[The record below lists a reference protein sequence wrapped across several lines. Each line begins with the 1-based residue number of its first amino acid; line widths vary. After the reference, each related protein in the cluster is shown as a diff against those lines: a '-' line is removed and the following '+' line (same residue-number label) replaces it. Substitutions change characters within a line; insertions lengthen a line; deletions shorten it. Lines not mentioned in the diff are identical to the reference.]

1 MYIEWDYQY
10 WYENVKFKHLAQT
23 TFLIDFRLKY
33 YDDNEWVAMID
44 LDEYIYNTVDKIPL
58 LKYINNLNADIII
71 IANHW
76 ATIDGDYIKYNKV
89 SKSGFLSRTKCI
101 YNTKYRGYFGIHWIK
116 PYLSVNDRMLKS
128 VNLKMLHLI
137 DVLHPERKKRMEYYI
152 KIPLTNLIK

>member
-1 MYIEWDYQY
+1 
-10 WYENVKFKHLAQT
+10 
-23 TFLIDFRLKY
+23 
-33 YDDNEWVAMID
+33 
-44 LDEYIYNTVDKIPL
+44 
-58 LKYINNLNADIII
+58 LNADIII